1 MRQNI
6 LRPAPLFALTAAT
19 IVTVCAVLLRAR
31 STDLVAWAATFDLTL
46 TLPLAYYLI
55 VVRGGH
61 ARPITVAPVF
71 VIGVA
76 LAARLAPHGFAQ
88 QLRFVAAPLELVTIG
103 LIAHRL
109 FTMRQSASSD
119 DPLTRITAACRQIFA
134 GSPVGTLVAFELT
147 TLYYALFAWRK
158 KTPAEGYTVHERIGW
173 GAIVAAFMIVIAGEG
188 VCMHFL
194 LAMWFPRG
202 AWLWTAL
209 DLYGALWLIGDYHA
223 LRLRRITL
231 GDDALEL
238 RFGLRATASI
248 PYANIAAIEPR
259 SGEWRKSKTTL
270 KLAIGDAPRTIIRLL
285 EPMTVQAIAGTRK
298 TIDAVAILPDD
309 DGFEAAL
316 RAKTGGPLHSSPYIA
331 NAAQ

>member
-1 MRQNI
+1 MVDRPAAMTLR

-19 IVTVCAVLLRAR
+19 IVAVCAVLLRAR
-31 STDLVAWAATFDLTL
+31 SSDLVAWAATFDLTL
-46 TLPLAYYLI
+46 TIPLAYYLI

-76 LAARLAPHGFAQ
+76 IAARLIPHGQQSFVQ
-88 QLRFVAAPLELVTIG
+88 QLRFVAAPLELVTLG

-109 FTMRQSASSD
+109 MAMRSVPGG
-119 DPLTRITAACRQIFA
+119 DPLARITAACRQIF
-134 GSPVGTLVAFELT
+134 GRSPVGTLVAFELT
-147 TLYYALFAWRK
+147 TLYYSLFAWRK
-158 KTPAEGYTVHERIGW
+158 KTPAEGWTVHERSGW
-173 GAIVAAFMIVIAGEG
+173 GAIVGAFMIVIAGEG

-194 LAMWFPRG
+194 LAIWFPRG
-202 AWLWTAL
+202 AWIWTAL

-223 LRLRRITL
+223 LRLRRTLL

-238 RFGLRATASI
+238 RYGLRATATI
-248 PYANIAAIEPR
+248 PYANIAAVEPR
-259 SGEWRKSKTTL
+259 SGEWRKRKGTL
-270 KLAIGDAPRTIIRLL
+270 KMAIGDAPRTIIRLR
-285 EPMTVQAIAGTRK
+285 EPMTVQSIAGMRR

-316 RAKTGGPLHSSPYIA
+316 RQKL
-331 NAAQ
+331 

>member
-1 MRQNI
+1 MRQNTL
-6 LRPAPLFALTAAT
+6 LRPAQLFALTAAT

-31 STDLVAWAATFDLTL
+31 SSDLVAWAATFDLTL

-61 ARPITVAPVF
+61 ARPNTVAPVF

-88 QLRFVAAPLELVTIG
+88 QLRFAAAPLELVTIG
-103 LIAHRL
+103 LIVGRL
-109 FTMRQSASSD
+109 MTMRRTVG
-119 DPLTRITAACRQIFA
+119 DPLERITAACRQIFG

-158 KTPAEGYTVHERIGW
+158 KTPDEGYTVHERIGW

-194 LAMWFPRG
+194 LAIWFPRG

-248 PYANIAAIEPR
+248 PYANIDAVEPR
-259 SGEWRKSKTTL
+259 SGEWKKSKTTL
-270 KLAIGDAPRTIIRLL
+270 KMAIGDAPRTIIRLR

-316 RAKTGGPLHSSPYIA
+316 RARLHSSPYIA